1 VTVLERLAAVLA
13 VKPGLTARDLVLVL
27 QSEGLDLKK
36 SEVNHYLDLG
46 RDMFRREGDPPKW
59 YLGTAVSTYQGHHR
73 SAVNGTG
80 GTYQGRHRSAVNGAD
95 GNFIT
100 VKRGPQFYIET
111 EDLPGAPFFR
121 VDQRGGCKIL
131 CLNRSHQF
139 YTFYDSVADES
150 GHALI
155 HVILVAYGD
164 SELDA
169 TGEHAM
175 WSQLVR
181 DLWSHRCARVLDQ
194 ITNDGATDQKDGS
207 I

>member
-1 VTVLERLAAVLA
+1 MTVIERLAAVLA
-13 VKPGLTARDLVLVL
+13 AKPGLTARDLVLVI

-36 SEVNHYLDLG
+36 SEVNHYLYLG

-59 YLGTAVSTYQGHHR
+59 YLGTAVYTYQGHHR
-73 SAVNGTG
+73 SAVNGAG
-80 GTYQGRHRSAVNGAD
+80 GTHQTRHRSAVNGSD

-100 VKRGPQFYIET
+100 VKQGPEFYIET

-131 CLNRSHQF
+131 CLNYSHQF
-139 YTFYDSVADES
+139 YMSYESVTEES
-150 GHALI
+150 GRALI
-155 HVILVAYGD
+155 HAILVAYGD

-169 TGEHAM
+169 TGEHEM
-175 WSQLVR
+175 WFQLVR

-194 ITNDGATDQKDGS
+194 ITNDGTTDQSDRS

>member
-1 VTVLERLAAVLA
+1 MTVLERLSAVLA
-13 VKPGLTARDLVLVL
+13 AKPGLTARDLVLVL

-36 SEVNHYLDLG
+36 SEVNHYLYLG

-59 YLGTAVSTYQGHHR
+59 YLGTAVY
-73 SAVNGTG
+73 
-80 GTYQGRHRSAVNGAD
+80 TYQGRHRSAANGA
-95 GNFIT
+95 GSKFIT
-100 VKRGPQFYIET
+100 VKRGPQFDIAT

-139 YTFYDSVADES
+139 YTSYDSVAEES
-150 GHALI
+150 GRALI
-155 HVILVAYGD
+155 HAILVAYGD

-175 WSQLVR
+175 WFQLVR
-181 DLWSHRCARVLDQ
+181 DLWSHRCARALHQ
-194 ITNDGATDQKDGS
+194 ITNDATTDQSAGS

>member
-1 VTVLERLAAVLA
+1 MTVLERLAAVLA
-13 VKPGLTARDLVLVL
+13 AKPGLTARDLVLVL

-36 SEVNHYLDLG
+36 SEVNHYLYLG

-59 YLGTAVSTYQGHHR
+59 YLSTAVYP
-73 SAVNGTG
+73 
-80 GTYQGRHRSAVNGAD
+80 YQGRHRSAVNGA
-95 GNFIT
+95 GGKFIT
-100 VKRGPQFYIET
+100 VKRGPQFDIAT

-121 VDQRGGCKIL
+121 VDQRGGRKIL

-139 YTFYDSVADES
+139 YRSYDSIAEES
-150 GHALI
+150 GRALI
-155 HVILVAYGD
+155 DAILVAYGD

-175 WSQLVR
+175 WFQLVR
-181 DLWSHRCARVLDQ
+181 DLWSHRCARALQQ
-194 ITNDGATDQKDGS
+194 ITNDATTDQSAGS

>member
-1 VTVLERLAAVLA
+1 MTVLERLAAVLA

-59 YLGTAVSTYQGHHR
+59 YLGAAVY
-73 SAVNGTG
+73 A
-80 GTYQGRHRSAVNGAD
+80 YQGRHRSAANGA
-95 GNFIT
+95 GSKLIT
-100 VKRGPQFYIET
+100 VKRGPQLDIAT

-121 VDQRGGCKIL
+121 VDQRGACKIL

-139 YTFYDSVADES
+139 YAVYESVAGES
-150 GHALI
+150 GRALI
-155 HVILVAYGD
+155 NAILVAYGD

-175 WSQLVR
+175 WFQFVR
-181 DLWSHRCARVLDQ
+181 DLWSHRCAWALQQ
-194 ITNDGATDQKDGS
+194 ITNDATTDQSAGS